1 MSQFENIKEMFK
13 ENKNDLIE
21 YLKVISILHINHIF
35 LNHETNNK
43 SLNLQKDLVIYLV
56 KLNIRNNFL
65 KKIDF

>member
-1 MSQFENIKEMFK
+1 MFK

-43 SLNLQKDLVIYLV
+43 SSNLQKDLVIHQE
-56 KLNIRNNFL
+56 KLNIRNDFF